1 MKAKKETKVIDM
13 DPVLTKDEAYK
24 ELYLQLRT
32 ESENKIKGLNIKKGQ
47 RLTANGKAILM
58 IPFLD
63 ELGLDSLEKISEE
76 ASKMA
81 NKTSNL
87 PTKARAV
94 VETLCI
100 TIASRYNYLLV
111 KKNEVNETPEKDTIK
126 E

>member
-32 ESENKIKGLNIKKGQ
+32 ESENKIKELDIKEGQ

-63 ELGLDSLEKISEE
+63 ELGLD
-76 ASKMA
+76 
-81 NKTSNL
+81 
-87 PTKARAV
+87 
-94 VETLCI
+94 
-100 TIASRYNYLLV
+100 
-111 KKNEVNETPEKDTIK
+111 
-126 E
+126 